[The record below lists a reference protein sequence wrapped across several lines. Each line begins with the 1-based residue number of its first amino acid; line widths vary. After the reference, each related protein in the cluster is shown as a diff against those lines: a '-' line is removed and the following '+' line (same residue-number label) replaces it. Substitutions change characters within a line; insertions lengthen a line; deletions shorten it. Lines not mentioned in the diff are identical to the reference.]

1 MQRFLIR
8 RFFWSALVAAL
19 CPLLSLAQTVTGS
32 IAGVVSD
39 PSGAIVVGA
48 QVTAHNLD
56 TGVDS
61 KTTTNATGLFRI
73 DFLPIGH
80 YQVTVEAPGFAAQT
94 LPAFALEVLQT
105 ANFNVKLA
113 VSGSATTVNVSE
125 SAAPI
130 LNTES
135 PTLDATFTTNTI
147 QNMPL
152 NGQDFS
158 ALTLY
163 MPGSVNTDG
172 TAGMN
177 NIERSTS
184 FYDQANIN
192 GNREQANNY
201 TLDGID
207 MNETF
212 NNDIAYSPAPDAL
225 QEIKVLTSNSPADY
239 GNVAGGGVVSVLKS
253 GTNHFH
259 GSVYGFEQN
268 ANFNANSWTNKNQNP
283 IIPISPFSQSQFGLT
298 VGGPIRHDKLFFFID
313 YLGSRYHKGG
323 LGSASVLT
331 GPMRSGDFSALL
343 AASTPIQLYD
353 SENNFAPYTG
363 NLGVP
368 ILNPVAKYLIANPQ
382 YYPLPNA
389 TPTDGMVANDLQG
402 PTRTYRA
409 NNQGD
414 VKFEYDPRPAD
425 KITAF
430 TSLSRAY
437 DGTTAVLPITFP
449 GINVYPTHIVGA
461 NWVHIFTPNIV
472 NSARIGFTRV
482 NWNQGIPGDP
492 TGHFGLNGN
501 SIVGIPFGTQPFVGF
516 SDQGYGA
523 GAAFGGGGTQSDLT
537 DVGTAG
543 FDGSVIDN
551 TYSYIENL
559 TWQKQKHTLSMGVQ
573 ALRYQNNYP
582 TSNNFGFLGTMN
594 YTGAFTSNTAQ
605 PDGLGWPGADFVLD
619 RVGQVAATL
628 GSVRVGQRQWRAAE
642 YIQDDYKILPNLTLN
657 FGLRYEYDEPWIEQN
672 NKTANI
678 NIETGQ
684 VLYADHV
691 PAGAPAGSA
700 VCSNRGCYQ
709 SNFRQWMPRLG
720 FDYEVNDK
728 LVIRAGYGAT
738 SFYEGNSSNQRLTA
752 QTPFIEGVAINAVS
766 PTPGAAT
773 DPGGTPRMV
782 EDGFT
787 GPASGSVTQVY
798 PQNQQPAYIQE
809 WNLTTEYALTRTAS
823 LQVGYLGEQGQHIED
838 YGNLNQY
845 LTPGDPTTAR
855 YYNNQYLGSSV
866 GSQILM
872 ITESRAMMNYN
883 ALQAVLRQRLD
894 HGLEFTLNYTYGKA
908 MTNSLG
914 NYALNVN
921 GYSGAFQ
928 NYYNSKADYGPSGY
942 DVTNNVSWTAVYA
955 LPVGRSQLYL
965 PHINRVLDEAIGGWK
980 VSMAGV
986 AYSGFPE
993 SLSGPSNNANS
1004 YGVSRPNQYRKL
1016 KIMHRNINQWFGDDP
1031 SAQPCTT
1038 AGVDNG
1044 VCAFGAPAPNTFGTS
1059 SNGAVRGPGFFN
1071 ADASAF
1077 KDFRI
1082 TEHQAFSFRFDAFNA
1097 FNIVSYGNPDTNIT
1111 DSTFGQIASQNSIR
1125 SVERHLQFS
1134 ARYTF

>member
-8 RFFWSALVAAL
+8 RLFWLALVAAL
-19 CPLLSLAQTVTGS
+19 CPLFTSAQTVTGS
-32 IAGVVSD
+32 IAGEVSD

-48 QVTAHNLD
+48 QVAARNLD
-56 TGVDS
+56 TGVES
-61 KTTTNATGLFRI
+61 KTNTNAAGLFRI
-73 DFLPIGH
+73 DFLPVGH
-80 YQVTVEAPGFAAQT
+80 YQVTVNAQGFVAQT
-94 LPAFALEVLQT
+94 LSALALEVLQT
-105 ANFNVKLA
+105 ANFNIKLS
-113 VSGSATTVNVSE
+113 VSGSATTVNVSA

-130 LNTES
+130 LNTEN

-147 QNMPL
+147 QNLPL
-152 NGQDFS
+152 NGLDFS
-158 ALTLY
+158 TLTLY
-163 MPGSVNTDG
+163 MPGAVNTDG

-201 TLDGID
+201 SIDGID

-212 NNDIAYSPAPDAL
+212 NNDIAYSPAPEAL
-225 QEIKVLTSNSPADY
+225 QEMKVLTSNSPADY

-253 GTNHFH
+253 GTNQFH
-259 GSVYGFEQN
+259 GSAYGYEQN
-268 ANFNANSWTNKNQNP
+268 AEFNANSWTNKNQNP
-283 IIPISPFSQSQFGLT
+283 IIPISPFSQAQFGLT
-298 VGGPIRHDKLFFFID
+298 VGGPIKHDKLFFFFD

-331 GPMRSGDFSALL
+331 GAMRNGDFSALL
-343 AASTPIQLYD
+343 AASSPIQLYD
-353 SENNFAPYTG
+353 SENNFAPYSG
-363 NLGVP
+363 NQGVP

-389 TPTDGMVANDLQG
+389 TPTDGLVANDLQG
-402 PTRTYRA
+402 ATRTYRA

-414 VKFEYDPRPAD
+414 VKIEYDPRPSD
-425 KITAF
+425 KITGF

-472 NSARIGFTRV
+472 NSARVGFTRV

-492 TGHFGLNGN
+492 TGHFGRNGN
-501 SIVGIPFGTQPFVGF
+501 NIVGIPFGVQPFVGF

-523 GAAFGGGGTQSDLT
+523 GAAFGGGGSASDLT

-559 TWQKQKHTLSMGVQ
+559 TWQKEKHTLSMGVQ

-605 PDGLGWPGADFVLD
+605 ADGLGWPGADFVLD

-657 FGLRYEYDEPWIEQN
+657 IGLRYEYDEPWIEQN

-678 NIETGQ
+678 NIDTGQ

-691 PAGAPAGSA
+691 PTGAPAGSG
-700 VCSNRGCYQ
+700 VCSDRGCYQ
-709 SNFRQWMPRLG
+709 SNFRQFMPRLG
-720 FDYEVNDK
+720 FDYQVNDK
-728 LVIRAGYGAT
+728 LVVRAGYGAT

-773 DPGGTPRMV
+773 DAGGTPRTV

-809 WNLTTEYALTRTAS
+809 WNLTTEYALTNTAS

-855 YYNNQYLGSSV
+855 YYSNQYLGTSV

-942 DVTNNVSWTAVYA
+942 DVTHNLSWTSVYA
-955 LPVGRSQLYL
+955 LPVGRNQLYL
-965 PHINRVLDEAIGGWK
+965 SHANRALDEAIGGWK
-980 VSMAGV
+980 ISVAGV

-993 SLSGPSNNANS
+993 TLTGPSDNSNS

-1016 KIMHRNINQWFGDDP
+1016 KIVHRNINQWFGDDP

-1059 SNGAVRGPGFFN
+1059 SNGAVRGPGYFN
-1071 ADASAF
+1071 VDSSAF
-1077 KDFRI
+1077 KDFHI
-1082 TEHQAFSFRFDAFNA
+1082 TEHQTFSFRFDAFNV
-1097 FNIVSYGNPDTNIT
+1097 FNIVSYGNPDTSIT

-1125 SVERHLQFS
+1125 SAERHLQFS